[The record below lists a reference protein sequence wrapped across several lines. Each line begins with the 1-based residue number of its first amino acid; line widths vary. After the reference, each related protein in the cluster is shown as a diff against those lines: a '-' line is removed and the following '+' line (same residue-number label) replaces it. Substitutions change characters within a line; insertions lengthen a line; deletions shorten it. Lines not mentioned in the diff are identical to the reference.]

1 MFRDTQ
7 EELQRIQQQLLE
19 EDIPETDEELL
30 EDIADLVDD
39 VQEGYEPDEFYNN
52 DYTDLDPEELIR
64 DNEENLRRCREFGC
78 EYILIDSSYTL
89 DINRIFCTTKPEN
102 HA

>member
-39 VQEGYEPDEFYNN
+39 VQEGYEPDGFYNN
-52 DYTDLDPEELIR
+52 DYTDLDPQALSVELLYEEPKESLKGLVVAAVLLTLGIVAVLGWWI
-64 DNEENLRRCREFGC
+64 LRLMG
-78 EYILIDSSYTL
+78 
-89 DINRIFCTTKPEN
+89 
-102 HA
+102 